1 MARIQILEL
10 PTEVVGDYVRT
21 PFALVIDQVDVET
34 EEVRGAAGPAIRE
47 RVVAEL
53 TQHEA
58 NQIAERLG
66 AVGAIL
72 VANTLNVA
80 R

>member
-10 PTEVVGDYVRT
+10 PSKVTGDYVET
-21 PFALVIDQVDVET
+21 PFALVIDQVET
-34 EEVRGAAGPAIRE
+34 E
-47 RVVAEL
+47 RVVGTIEGQPLTTAAEL

-58 NQIAERLG
+58 NAAAQAVG

-72 VANTLNVA
+72 AACTLDVV
-80 R
+80 